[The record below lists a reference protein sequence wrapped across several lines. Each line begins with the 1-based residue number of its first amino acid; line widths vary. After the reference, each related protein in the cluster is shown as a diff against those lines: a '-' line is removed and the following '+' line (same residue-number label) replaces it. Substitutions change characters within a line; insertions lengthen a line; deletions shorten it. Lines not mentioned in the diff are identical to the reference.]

1 MNLGGRYLNEDEL
14 KSAGFKKIGKN
25 VKIHTRSSIYGVEN
39 IEIGDNSRIDD
50 YSVIICTN
58 GFLRIG
64 RYVHIGNH
72 CMISARAGLIIN
84 DFAGLSPGVNVFT
97 SSGDY
102 QGDTLTNPTVP
113 QEFVGD
119 YSGKVEIGKHAVIGA
134 KSIILPNLKI
144 GDGASIG
151 SLSLIK
157 NDLEEW
163 TVYAGVPTKKIKTRS
178 KRLLKFEEQLI
189 NYKGN

>member
-1 MNLGGRYLNEDEL
+1 MNLGGKYLNENEL
-14 KSAGFKKIGKN
+14 KLAGFKKIGKN

-50 YSVIICTN
+50 FSVIICTN
-58 GFLRIG
+58 GFLKIG
-64 RYVHIGNH
+64 RYVHISNH
-72 CMISARAGLIIN
+72 CMISAKAGLIIN
-84 DFAGLSPGVNVFT
+84 DFAGLSPGVNIFT

-102 QGDTLTNPTVP
+102 QGNNLTNPTVP

-134 KSIILPNLKI
+134 KSIILPNVKI

-157 NDLEEW
+157 NNLEEW
-163 TVYAGVPTKKIKTRS
+163 TVYAGVPATRIKSRS
-178 KRLLKFEEQLI
+178 KRLLKFEEKLK
-189 NYKGN
+189 NHKG